1 MLKAR
6 IGNNIN
12 GLYDFCNYIKTRFN
26 TKEMTLLEIGTFAG
40 ESASIF
46 ADYFKEVTCI
56 DSWCIENIE
65 KNSPMRTCI
74 QEAEKVFDELI
85 KKKTNIKKI
94 KGNSL
99 DVEKTIGKFDV
110 IYIDGEHSYKNV
122 MADIKAWLPHA
133 KVFISGHDYRVK
145 VNEDVIRAVHEN
157 FGKPEK
163 IFKDWSWLV
172 RVKCTK

>member
-12 GLYDFCNYIKTRFN
+12 GLYDLNNYMNSIVKTKN
-26 TKEMTLLEIGTFAG
+26 LTLLEIGTFAG

-56 DSWCIENIE
+56 DSWCVENIE

-74 QEAEKVFDELI
+74 SEAEKVFDDLI

-99 DVEKTIGKFDV
+99 DIEKIIGKNFDV
-110 IYIDGEHSYKNV
+110 IYIDGEHSYTNV
-122 MADIKAWLPHA
+122 KADIKAWLPHA
-133 KVFISGHDYRVK
+133 KVFIAGHDYRRG
-145 VNEDVIRAVHEN
+145 VNEDVIRAVNEA
-157 FGKPEK
+157 FGKPNRT
-163 IFKDWSWLV
+163 FRDWSWIV
-172 RVKCTK
+172 RR